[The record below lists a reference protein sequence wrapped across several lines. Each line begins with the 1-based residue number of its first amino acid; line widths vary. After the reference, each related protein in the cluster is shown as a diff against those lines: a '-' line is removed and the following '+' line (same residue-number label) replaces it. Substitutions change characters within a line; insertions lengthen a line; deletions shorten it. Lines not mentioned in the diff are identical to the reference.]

1 MIIVAIIAL
10 SLVVITAIAA
20 VFVGLPTFPS
30 TVTSMMDMFVS
41 ILQQGAGVF
50 WAFVL
55 PDVVKAE
62 ITFTLA
68 IIVIYE
74 AYKLVMWVMTKI
86 PMFGVSD

>member
-1 MIIVAIIAL
+1 MIVVAIIAL
-10 SLVVITAIAA
+10 SLVVITAVAA

-30 TVTSMMDMFVS
+30 SVTGMMSMFTD
-41 ILQQGAGVF
+41 ILGQAAGVF

-62 ITFTLA
+62 IAFMLA
-68 IIVIYE
+68 LIAIYE
-74 AYKLVMWVMTKI
+74 GYKLVMWVMQKI